1 MDWGKVVLL
10 TSGIGIQQKSPLS
23 FGWFNQLVSCQ
34 FLFVPFNSDHNRNE
48 DQMLFAGWMIWCLDE
63 EVLKKLISLCWHQF
77 DWRARGWLC
86 RLWRPPCHCWPLSS
100 RSKHSSLRAL
110 SPQSVSLVLTWPTGT
125 IHHLTL
131 RSASSSLR
139 QTLFKWGLKKFHSQN
154 PSKQNKHLRYLIF
167 GLFLYE
173 KTYSKHEFPAALGRE
188 ESTKQNN
195 KQVVGWSESTS
206 TPALS
211 VMMYDVNTN
220 IVTVATSLISSAQ
233 QSTLQTCP
241 SN

>member
-86 RLWRPPCHCWPLSS
+86 RPWRPPCHCWPLSS

-110 SPQSVSLVLTWPTGT
+110 SLCLLSWPDPQGPFIISRSDLPQVHWDKHYSNEDWKSF
-125 IHHLTL
+125 IHGI
-131 RSASSSLR
+131 R
-139 QTLFKWGLKKFHSQN
+139 QN
-154 PSKQNKHLRYLIF
+154 R
-167 GLFLYE
+167 
-173 KTYSKHEFPAALGRE
+173 
-188 ESTKQNN
+188 
-195 KQVVGWSESTS
+195 
-206 TPALS
+206 
-211 VMMYDVNTN
+211 TN
-220 IVTVATSLISSAQ
+220 I
-233 QSTLQTCP
+233 
-241 SN
+241 